1 MRILALDAALAR
13 CSAAV
18 VVDGEIVAER
28 HQDVARGHA
37 ALLPMMAQAVL
48 AEAGLAGAGLAHS
61 GVVPPRLA
69 QAPGLAEA
77 PALTKTPGPMEA
89 IEEASE
95 IEASEIQAS
104 EIQASEIE
112 GKEIEAKEI
121 EAKEI
126 EAKEIEAREMRAE
139 AIEVAAIE
147 PPAIEAGSSGTAA
160 QLDLIAVTVGPGSFT
175 GLRAGLALA
184 HGIALAA
191 GVPVVGVSVG
201 EALAEAFP
209 RLGRRT
215 LWSAI
220 DSRRGRIFLERD
232 GVVVAMALEDLPRP
246 DGPVAV
252 AGDAAIAVA
261 ARLAA
266 RDVDV
271 MLTDARLPLARHIA
285 RVGERR
291 LAGDLPPRAAQ
302 PIYVDPP
309 EARLPAAGLRPAPI
323 PAAGPA
329 PRANNVAPT
338 T

>member
-18 VVDGEIVAER
+18 VVDGEIIAER

-69 QAPGLAEA
+69 QAPGLAAA

-104 EIQASEIE
+104 EIE
-112 GKEIEAKEI
+112 GKD
-121 EAKEI
+121 I

-329 PRANNVAPT
+329 PRPT

>member
-18 VVDGEIVAER
+18 VVDGEIIAER

-69 QAPGLAEA
+69 QAPGLAAA

-112 GKEIEAKEI
+112 G
-121 EAKEI
+121 KEI

-329 PRANNVAPT
+329 PRPT

>member
-1 MRILALDAALAR
+1 MHILALDAALAR

-37 ALLPMMAQAVL
+37 ALLPVMAQTVL
-48 AEAGLAGAGLAHS
+48 AEAGLVHS
-61 GVVPPRLA
+61 GVVVPVM
-69 QAPGLAEA
+69 
-77 PALTKTPGPMEA
+77 TPA
-89 IEEASE
+89 IEVGET
-95 IEASEIQAS
+95 
-104 EIQASEIE
+104 
-112 GKEIEAKEI
+112 
-121 EAKEI
+121 
-126 EAKEIEAREMRAE
+126 RAE
-139 AIEVAAIE
+139 AIEVGLMAA
-147 PPAIEAGSSGTAA
+147 PAIEVGSNGVPAR
-160 QLDLIAVTVGPGSFT
+160 LDLIAVTVGPGSFT

-209 RLGRRT
+209 RLSRRT

-220 DSRRGRIFLERD
+220 DSRRGRVFLERD
-232 GVVVAMALEDLPRP
+232 GEVVAMAMADLPRP
-246 DGPVAV
+246 DGPVAI
-252 AGDAAIAVA
+252 AGDAAIEVA

-266 RDVDV
+266 REVDV

-291 LAGDLPPRAAQ
+291 VAGDLPPRAAQ

-309 EARLPAAGLRPAPI
+309 EAKLPAAGLRPAPI
-323 PAAGPA
+323 PAAGSSPRPA
-329 PRANNVAPT
+329 TWPQ
-338 T
+338 